1 MKKKFTFKSFLETQI
16 KTSKIPDKIEQARTW
31 YRETSFR
38 MSQLKGVSSQRILR
52 IGRENERMKPTI
64 RGRIML
70 GRLFMFEYEPKHADT
85 LPYYDEFPLVF
96 PIEAHADGF
105 LGINLH
111 YLPYTWRAVLMDALY
126 DLKEEP
132 INESS
137 PTRLQVYSNGYN
149 ILKKSTKYRYF
160 RPCIKKYLF
169 EQVTSRYMEVP
180 EEEWEIAL
188 FLPLERFIGERK
200 VKIWMNTR
208 REYYKGRS

>member
-1 MKKKFTFKSFLETQI
+1 MVKKVTFKTLLKRQI
-16 KTSKIPDKIEQARTW
+16 ESTKIAMKVEEAREW

-38 MSQLKGVSSQRILR
+38 MTQLKGVSSQRILR
-52 IGRENERMKPTI
+52 IGRENRRMKPTL

-70 GRLFMFEYEPKHADT
+70 GRLFMFEYEAKHADT

-111 YLPYTWRAVLMDALY
+111 YLPYTWRAVLMDSLY
-126 DLKEEP
+126 DLKTEP
-132 INESS
+132 KNDSDPE
-137 PTRLQVYSNGYN
+137 RLRLFSNGYN
-149 ILKKSTKYRYF
+149 VLKKSAKYRYF

-169 EQVTSRYMEVP
+169 EQVRSRYMEVP

-188 FLPLERFIGERK
+188 FLPLERFVGENK
-200 VKIWMNTR
+200 R
-208 REYYKGRS
+208 RVWINSKKEYYEGRR

>member
-16 KTSKIPDKIEQARTW
+16 KAAKVSEKIEEARDW

-38 MSQLKGVSSQRILR
+38 MNQLKGASSQRFFR
-52 IGRENERMKPTI
+52 IGRENQRMKPTI

-70 GRLFMFEYEPKHADT
+70 GRLFMFEYQAKHADT

-132 INESS
+132 KNDSL
-137 PTRLQVYSNGYN
+137 PPRLELQANGYN
-149 ILKKSTKYRYF
+149 ILKKTAKYRYF

-180 EEEWEIAL
+180 EEEWEIAI
-188 FLPLERFIGERK
+188 FLPLERFVGENKRK
-200 VKIWMNTR
+200 VWMKSK
-208 REYYKGRS
+208 REYYRGRR

>member
-1 MKKKFTFKSFLETQI
+1 
-16 KTSKIPDKIEQARTW
+16 
-31 YRETSFR
+31 
-38 MSQLKGVSSQRILR
+38 
-52 IGRENERMKPTI
+52 
-64 RGRIML
+64 L
-70 GRLFMFEYEPKHADT
+70 GRLFMFEYEPQHADT
-85 LPYYDEFPLVF
+85 LPYYDEFPLVLSMA
-96 PIEAHADGF
+96 AHADGF

>member
-70 GRLFMFEYEPKHADT
+70 GRLFMFEYQAKHADT